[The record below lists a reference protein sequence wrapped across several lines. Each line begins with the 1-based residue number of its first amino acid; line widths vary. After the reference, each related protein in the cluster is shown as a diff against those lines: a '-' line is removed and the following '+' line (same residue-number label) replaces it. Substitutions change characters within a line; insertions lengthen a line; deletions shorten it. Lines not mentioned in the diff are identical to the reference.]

1 MTAHPKVTLVTC
13 KSMPNL
19 FKGEEGLLDELAARG
34 CDPQIKV
41 WNDPDVDWSE
51 AGMVVVRSVS
61 DYASDR
67 PAFLEWTKKLR
78 RVQNSADVLNWNT
91 DKHYLKELAALGM
104 PTIPTNWLE
113 PEQNLSKHQIHTRFP
128 AFGEFVVKPA
138 VSSGVRDIGRYT
150 TVDTRQRQAAM
161 RQVQGLLG
169 EGRSVMIQ
177 RYVEEIDLHGEIS
190 LVFFNG
196 LVSHAVEKRSAL
208 HPASVSDAAV
218 HEAVVTAE
226 AADSVA
232 WKWGEE
238 IRRVLHGYVR
248 SRLGHDEQFL
258 FNRVDLVPTARA
270 PSWSW
275 RSPSWTPTSTWAP
288 PPARSATSPTPSPL
302 APTGDARHRREGSA
316 RFSKLGWVVL
326 SSIRCLHGDAMVA
339 VVQLVEHLVVVQ
351 DVAGSSPVSHP
362 TAPAL
367 TRRGFCF
374 WSMLVTSQLTG
385 QRSSHAQRDRL
396 RL

>member
-1 MTAHPKVTLVTC
+1 
-13 KSMPNL
+13 
-19 FKGEEGLLDELAARG
+19 
-34 CDPQIKV
+34 
-41 WNDPDVDWSE
+41 
-51 AGMVVVRSVS
+51 MVVVRSVS

-67 PAFLEWTKKLR
+67 QAFLEWTKQLR

-113 PEQNLSKHQIHTRFP
+113 PEQNLSKHQIHTRCP

-258 FNRVDLVPTARA
+258 FNRVDLVPDGKGSFLVMEVSLVDADLYLGATPGALGNFADAISARA
-270 PSWSW
+270 HW
-275 RSPSWTPTSTWAP
+275 
-288 PPARSATSPTPSPL
+288 
-302 APTGDARHRREGSA
+302 
-316 RFSKLGWVVL
+316 
-326 SSIRCLHGDAMVA
+326 
-339 VVQLVEHLVVVQ
+339 
-351 DVAGSSPVSHP
+351 
-362 TAPAL
+362 
-367 TRRGFCF
+367 
-374 WSMLVTSQLTG
+374 
-385 QRSSHAQRDRL
+385 
-396 RL
+396 

>member
-1 MTAHPKVTLVTC
+1 
-13 KSMPNL
+13 
-19 FKGEEGLLDELAARG
+19 
-34 CDPQIKV
+34 
-41 WNDPDVDWSE
+41 
-51 AGMVVVRSVS
+51 MVVVRSVS

-67 PAFLEWTKKLR
+67 QAFLDWTRQLT
-78 RVQNSADVLNWNT
+78 RVQNSKDVLNWNT
-91 DKHYLKELAALGM
+91 DKHYLRDLAALGM

-113 PEQNLSKHQIHTRFP
+113 PEQKLSKHQIHTRFP

-169 EGRSVMIQ
+169 DGRSVMIQ

-208 HPASVSDAAV
+208 HPASVTNPEM

-232 WKWGEE
+232 WQWGEE

-258 FNRVDLVPTARA
+258 FNRVDLVPDGKGSFLVMEVSLVDADLYLGATPHALGNFADAISARA
-270 PSWSW
+270 HW
-275 RSPSWTPTSTWAP
+275 
-288 PPARSATSPTPSPL
+288 
-302 APTGDARHRREGSA
+302 
-316 RFSKLGWVVL
+316 
-326 SSIRCLHGDAMVA
+326 
-339 VVQLVEHLVVVQ
+339 
-351 DVAGSSPVSHP
+351 
-362 TAPAL
+362 
-367 TRRGFCF
+367 
-374 WSMLVTSQLTG
+374 
-385 QRSSHAQRDRL
+385 
-396 RL
+396 